1 MSIDFIKKGRT
12 GNNLFQYFI
21 SRILANKFNL
31 DFKCNFFSPVLD
43 FKPLKCYNNN
53 YEQEIFIN
61 DTNIYRVF
69 DNPEDFQN
77 KNFCLDPFSEG
88 GPRGRAAADFK
99 ADSTAEFTADSTVS
113 TANFMGRG

>member
-21 SRILANKFNL
+21 SRLLANKFNL
-31 DFKCNFFSPVLD
+31 NFKSSFFSPVLD
-43 FKPLKCYNNN
+43 FKPLECYNNK

-77 KNFCLDPFSEG
+77 KNFCVEGYFQDSLFFNIFS
-88 GPRGRAAADFK
+88 
-99 ADSTAEFTADSTVS
+99 VS
-113 TANFMGRG
+113 VSIATIFGVYQQKK